1 MLDFIQAVIDGI
13 AIGSL
18 YALIAIGYSMV
29 FGILQFVNFA
39 HGELFMLGAYFVML
53 LLTMGAPVWAAL
65 ILAILAVGVIAVI
78 IERVAYKPLR
88 KHNRLAPLITAVA
101 MSLFLQ
107 NIVQVLFSPN
117 SLSFPVN
124 IPGNIVTFGELFVRI
139 RDIGIFLLTII
150 LVVSLELFLNK
161 TKAGKG
167 IRALA
172 MHADASKICGVP
184 FDRTVSLTFFIGAML
199 AVIAGTIQ
207 GMATNQIFPLMGVN
221 AGLKAFAAAVLG
233 GIGDLKGA
241 VLGGLFLG
249 ISESMLV
256 SYELSTYKD
265 GFAFVILIIVLL
277 VRPQGILGRAQL
289 VKV

>member
-1 MLDFIQAVIDGI
+1 MLDFIQAIIDGI

-53 LLTMGAPVWAAL
+53 FLTMGAPVWAAL
-65 ILAILAVGVIAVI
+65 LFAIIAVGAIAIV

-117 SLSFPVN
+117 SLSYPVN
-124 IPGNIVTFGELFVRI
+124 IPGNIITFGELFVRI
-139 RDIGIFLLTII
+139 RDIGIFFLTIA
-150 LVVSLELFLNK
+150 LTLCLELFLNK

-167 IRALA
+167 IKALA
-172 MHADASKICGVP
+172 MHADASKLCGVP
-184 FDRTVSLTFFIGAML
+184 FDRTVSLTFFIGALL

-233 GIGDLKGA
+233 GIGDLRGA

-265 GFAFVILIIVLL
+265 GFAFVILILVLL

>member
-1 MLDFIQAVIDGI
+1 MIDFIQSIIDGI

-18 YALIAIGYSMV
+18 YSLIAIGYSMV

-53 LLTMGAPVWAAL
+53 FLTMGAPFFVAL
-65 ILAILAVGVIAVI
+65 IFSIFTVGLIAIV

-88 KHNRLAPLITAVA
+88 KYSRLAPLITAVS
-101 MSLFLQ
+101 MCLFLQ

-117 SLSFPVN
+117 SINYPVN
-124 IPGNIVTFGELFVRI
+124 IPGNIITFGDLFVRS
-139 RDIGIFLLTII
+139 RDIGIFVLTII
-150 LVVSLELFLNK
+150 LTVSLVIFLNK

-167 IRALA
+167 IKALA
-172 MHADASKICGVP
+172 MHADAARLCGVP
-184 FDRTVSLTFFIGAML
+184 YDRTVSLTFFIGASL

-233 GIGDLKGA
+233 GIGDLRGA
-241 VLGGLFLG
+241 VLGGLLLG

-265 GFAFVILIIVLL
+265 GFAFVILILVLL
-277 VRPQGILGRAQL
+277 IRPQGILGRSQL

>member
-1 MLDFIQAVIDGI
+1 MIDLIQAIIDGI

-29 FGILQFVNFA
+29 FGVLQFVNFA
-39 HGELFMLGAYFVML
+39 HGELFMLGAYFVMQT
-53 LLTMGAPVWAAL
+53 LTMGAPLWF
-65 ILAILAVGVIAVI
+65 AIFISLLAVGLIAVV

-88 KHNRLAPLITAVA
+88 KHSRLAPLITAVA
-101 MSLFLQ
+101 MSLFIQ
-107 NIVQVLFSPN
+107 NTVQVLFSPN

-124 IPGNIVTFGELFVRI
+124 IPGNIITFGELFVRI
-139 RDIGIFLLTII
+139 RDIGIFTLTIV
-150 LVVSLELFLNK
+150 LALLLELFLTK

-172 MHADASKICGVP
+172 MHGDASRLCGVP
-184 FDRTVSLTFFIGAML
+184 FDRTVSLTFFIGAIL

-233 GIGDLKGA
+233 GIGELKGA
-241 VLGGLFLG
+241 VLGGVFLG
-249 ISESMLV
+249 ISESLLV
-256 SYELSTYKD
+256 SYGLSTYKD
-265 GFAFVILIIVLL
+265 GFAFVILILVLL

>member
-1 MLDFIQAVIDGI
+1 MLDFTQAIIDGI

-29 FGILQFVNFA
+29 FGVLQFVNFA

-53 LLTMGAPVWAAL
+53 FLTMGAPLWV
-65 ILAILAVGVIAVI
+65 AILFSLLSVGTIAVV
-78 IERVAYKPLR
+78 IERIAYKPLR
-88 KHNRLAPLITAVA
+88 KHSRLAPLITAVA

-107 NIVQVLFSPN
+107 NIIQVLFSPN
-117 SLSFPVN
+117 SLSFPIN
-124 IPGNIVTFGELFVRI
+124 IPGNIVTLGELFVRI
-139 RDIGIFLLTII
+139 RDIGIFSLTLL
-150 LVVSLELFLNK
+150 LAFLLELFLFK
-161 TKAGKG
+161 TKAGTG

-172 MHADASKICGVP
+172 MHADASKLCGVP
-184 FDRTVSLTFFIGAML
+184 FNRTVSLTFFIGAVL

-233 GIGDLKGA
+233 GIGEIRGA
-241 VLGGLFLG
+241 VLGGLVLG

-256 SYELSTYKD
+256 SYGLSTYKD
-265 GFAFVILIIVLL
+265 GFAFVILILVLL
-277 VRPQGILGRAQL
+277 IRPQGILGRTQL